1 MDGVDDVTETAS
13 EDIAAFPDIF
23 LAISRRVSANG
34 KE

>member
-23 LAISRRVSANG
+23 LADECEWQRIRA
-34 KE
+34 